1 MCLYQENHVKWI
13 ELRSKFNALYLRTIQ
28 DLSGRVNNDEVYALL
43 NSLDQGFL
51 TSLTILVY
59 RFSPI

>member
-1 MCLYQENHVKWI
+1 MCLYLENHVKWI